1 MKSRIGT
8 RDHLVAAMCAQ
19 SAVGRRERRQRCK
32 VPTMQTSN
40 ALNPQSPQ
48 ARAIYDLA
56 IPSTII
62 FALIFVIVTGAII
75 YAIFR
80 FRGRAGEVDPKQIPG
95 NRSVE
100 IAWTIIPFLIVILLL
115 AMTISAMNRADPPP
129 APSPDLVVTGHQFWW
144 QADYPR
150 SGVITANEIHIPTG
164 KPLSVRLESKDVLH
178 EFWVPELTRKMSN
191 VPGQPNHIW
200 LQADKPGTYIG
211 QCSEFCG
218 TQHAWMRILVVADEP
233 SKFEE
238 WQRAQ
243 LQPGQA
249 PTSDATAK
257 GLALF
262 QTSTCINCH
271 AIRGVAGADLR
282 VAPDLTHVGSRRQ
295 LAAGIIENTPTN
307 MRLWLKSPQHIKPGA
322 LMPDFNFTDEQ
333 LDQLAA
339 YLSTLQ

>member
-1 MKSRIGT
+1 
-8 RDHLVAAMCAQ
+8 
-19 SAVGRRERRQRCK
+19 
-32 VPTMQTSN
+32 
-40 ALNPQSPQ
+40 
-48 ARAIYDLA
+48 
-56 IPSTII
+56 
-62 FALIFVIVTGAII
+62 
-75 YAIFR
+75 
-80 FRGRAGEVDPKQIPG
+80 
-95 NRSVE
+95 VE
-100 IAWTIIPFLIVILLL
+100 IAWTIIPFLIVVFLLV
-115 AMTISAMNRADPPP
+115 MTLQAMNRADPPP

-144 QADYPR
+144 QADYPG

-218 TQHAWMRILVVADEP
+218 TQHTWMRILVVADEP

-262 QTSTCINCH
+262 KTSTCINCH
-271 AIRGVAGADLR
+271 AIRGIAGADLR
-282 VAPDLTHVGSRRQ
+282 VAPDLTHVGSRKQ
-295 LAAGIIENTPTN
+295 LGAGILENTPAN

-322 LMPDFNFTDEQ
+322 LMPDFNLTDEQ
-333 LDQLAA
+333 LNQLSE

>member
-1 MKSRIGT
+1 M
-8 RDHLVAAMCAQ
+8 H
-19 SAVGRRERRQRCK
+19 
-32 VPTMQTSN
+32 TSN
-40 ALNPQSPQ
+40 ALDPQSPQ
-48 ARAIYDLA
+48 ARAIYDLGIVA
-56 IPSTII
+56 TIV
-62 FALIFVIVTGAII
+62 FVLIFVVVTGGIV

-80 FRGRAGEVDPKQIPG
+80 FRGREGEPDPTQFAGSEK
-95 NRSVE
+95 VE
-100 IAWTIIPFLIVILLL
+100 IIWTVIPFLIVVFLFV
-115 AMTISAMNRADPPP
+115 MTLRGMNRADPPP

-144 QADYPR
+144 QVDYPR
-150 SGVITANEIHIPTG
+150 SGVITANEIHIPAG

-178 EFWVPELTRKMSN
+178 EFWVPKLTRKMSN

-249 PTSDATAK
+249 PTSDATVK

-262 QTSTCINCH
+262 KTSTCINCH
-271 AIRGVAGADLR
+271 AVRGVAGADLR

-295 LAAGIIENTPTN
+295 LASGVIDNTPAN
-307 MRLWLKSPQHIKPGA
+307 MRLWLKSPQHVKPGA
-322 LMPDFNFTDEQ
+322 LMPDFTLTDEQ
-333 LDQLAA
+333 LDQLSA
-339 YLSTLQ
+339 YLSSLR

>member
-1 MKSRIGT
+1 M
-8 RDHLVAAMCAQ
+8 H
-19 SAVGRRERRQRCK
+19 
-32 VPTMQTSN
+32 TSN

-48 ARAIYDLA
+48 ARAIYDLGIVA
-56 IPSTII
+56 TIV
-62 FALIFVIVTGAII
+62 FVLIFVAVAGAIA

-80 FRGRAGEVDPKQIPG
+80 FRGSAGELDPKQFAG
-95 NRSVE
+95 SERVE
-100 IAWTIIPFLIVILLL
+100 IIWTAIPFLIVVFLFVLTL
-115 AMTISAMNRADPPP
+115 RGMNRADPPP

-144 QADYPR
+144 EAQYPA
-150 SGVITANEIHIPTG
+150 SGAVTANEIHIPIGT
-164 KPLSVRLESKDVLH
+164 PLSVRLDSKDVLH
-178 EFWVPELTRKMSN
+178 EFWVPELARKMTT

-200 LQADKPGTYIG
+200 LQADKPGVYICT
-211 QCSEFCG
+211 CSEFCG
-218 TQHAWMRILVVADEP
+218 VQHAWMRILVVAEEP
-233 SKFEE
+233 SKFEQ

-243 LQPGQA
+243 LQQGQA
-249 PTSDATAK
+249 ATTDAAAK

-271 AIRGVAGADLR
+271 AISGVTGADTR

-295 LAAGIIENTPTN
+295 LAAGVIENSPAN

-322 LMPDFNFTDEQ
+322 LMPDFNFTDQQ

>member
-1 MKSRIGT
+1 M
-8 RDHLVAAMCAQ
+8 H
-19 SAVGRRERRQRCK
+19 
-32 VPTMQTSN
+32 TSN
-40 ALNPQSPQ
+40 ALDPQSPQ
-48 ARAIYDLA
+48 ARAIYDLGIVA
-56 IPSTII
+56 TIV
-62 FALIFVIVTGAII
+62 FVLIFVVVTGGIV

-80 FRGRAGEVDPKQIPG
+80 FRGREGEPDPKQFAG
-95 NRSVE
+95 SEKVE
-100 IAWTIIPFLIVILLL
+100 IIWTVIPFLIVGFLFVLTL
-115 AMTISAMNRADPPP
+115 RGMNRADPPP

-144 QADYPR
+144 QADYPA
-150 SGVITANEIHIPTG
+150 SGVVTANEIHIPAG
-164 KPLSVRLESKDVLH
+164 KPLSVRLDSKDVLH
-178 EFWVPELTRKMSN
+178 EFWVPKLARKMTT

-200 LQADKPGTYIG
+200 LQADKPGIYIG

-249 PTSDATAK
+249 PTSDAAVK

-262 QTSTCINCH
+262 KTSTCINCH
-271 AIRGVAGADLR
+271 AIRGIAGADLR
-282 VAPDLTHVGSRRQ
+282 VAPDLTHVGSRKQ
-295 LAAGIIENTPTN
+295 LGAGILENTPAN

-333 LDQLAA
+333 LDQLSA

>member
-1 MKSRIGT
+1 MNTS
-8 RDHLVAAMCAQ
+8 
-19 SAVGRRERRQRCK
+19 SA
-32 VPTMQTSN
+32 
-40 ALNPQSPQ
+40 LDPQSPQ

-56 IPSTII
+56 IHSTVI

-80 FRGRAGEVDPKQIPG
+80 FRARPGEPDPKQIPG
-95 NRSVE
+95 NRKVE
-100 IAWTIIPFLIVILLL
+100 IAWTIIPFLIVIFLL
-115 AMTISAMNRADPPP
+115 AITLSAMNRADLPP
-129 APSPDLVVTGHQFWW
+129 APLPDLVVTGHQFGV
-144 QADYPR
+144 QVMYPG
-150 SGVITANEIHIPTG
+150 SGVISANEIHIPVG

-178 EFWVPELTRKMSN
+178 EFWVPKLTRKMSN

-200 LQADKPGTYIG
+200 LQADKPGVYIG

-218 TQHAWMRILVVADEP
+218 TQHAWMRIVVVADEP

-249 PTSDATAK
+249 AASDTTAK

-282 VAPDLTHVGSRRQ
+282 VAPELTHVGSRRQ
-295 LAAGIIENTPTN
+295 LAAGIIETTPAN

-322 LMPDFNFTDEQ
+322 LMPDFTFTDEQ